1 MKFATTVFAALLF
14 AGVVHADSVTVPSPC
29 GNPVCPLPSE
39 VYTGYF
45 YVNAYYQWTDATTG
59 VEMEEFFVDWGQG
72 PGGTGDDITAQ
83 WVYGPV
89 ADFPAMDVLDP
100 AQFPAGP
107 GQSAPEPASYAL
119 LLVGMAGLL
128 VLRRYRMG
136 AEDARG

>member
-1 MKFATTVFAALLF
+1 MKFAMAVFAALLF

-29 GNPVCPLPSE
+29 GNPVCPLPE
-39 VYTGYF
+39 QVYTEYF
-45 YVNAYYQWTDATTG
+45 YVNAYYEWQDATSGTQ
-59 VEMEEFFVDWGQG
+59 MEEFMVNFLEDPTVSG
-72 PGGTGDDITAQ
+72 

-128 VLRRYRMG
+128 VLRRYRIG
-136 AEDARG
+136 AEDAEG

>member
-1 MKFATTVFAALLF
+1 MKFAMAVFAALLF
-14 AGVVHADSVTVPSPC
+14 AGLVHADSVTVPSPC
-29 GNPVCPLPSE
+29 GNPVCPLPSQ

-45 YVNAYYQWTDATTG
+45 YVNAYYQWQDATTG
-59 VEMEEFFVDWGQG
+59 VQMEEFFVNYPIPGQ
-72 PGGTGDDITAQ
+72 PPDEFTAV

-89 ADFPAMDVLDP
+89 ADFPAMSVLDP

-107 GQSAPEPASYAL
+107 GQSAPEPFTYAL

-136 AEDARG
+136 AEDAEG

>member
-1 MKFATTVFAALLF
+1 MKFAMAVFAALLF

-29 GNPVCPLPSE
+29 GNPVCPLPE
-39 VYTGYF
+39 QVYTEYF
-45 YVNAYYQWTDATTG
+45 YVNAYYQWQDATTG
-59 VEMEEFFVDWGQG
+59 IQMEEFFVNIPEDSVEG
-72 PGGTGDDITAQ
+72 AF
-83 WVYGPV
+83 VYGPV
-89 ADFPAMDVLDP
+89 ADFPALDVLDP

>member
-1 MKFATTVFAALLF
+1 MKLAMAVFAALLF

-29 GNPVCPLPSE
+29 GKPVCPLPAQ
-39 VYTGYF
+39 VYTEYF
-45 YVNAYYQWTDATTG
+45 YVNAYYEWQDATSGTQ
-59 VEMEEFFVDWGQG
+59 MEEFMVNFLEDPTVSG
-72 PGGTGDDITAQ
+72 

-119 LLVGMAGLL
+119 LLVGMVGLL
-128 VLRRYRMG
+128 ALRRYRMG
-136 AEDARG
+136 AAHAKG

>member
-1 MKFATTVFAALLF
+1 MKFAMAVFAALLF

-39 VYTGYF
+39 VNTGYF
-45 YVNAYYQWTDATTG
+45 YVNAFYQWQDFTSGT
-59 VEMEEFFVDWGQG
+59 EMEEFMVNWGTG
-72 PGGTGDDITAQ
+72 PGGTGPIMDVA

-136 AEDARG
+136 AEHAEG